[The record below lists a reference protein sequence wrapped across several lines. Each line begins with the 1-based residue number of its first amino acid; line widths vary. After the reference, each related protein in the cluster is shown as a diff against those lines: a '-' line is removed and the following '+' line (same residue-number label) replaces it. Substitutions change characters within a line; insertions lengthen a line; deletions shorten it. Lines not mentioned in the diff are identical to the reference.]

1 MTHRE
6 ILIVEDEAIVAK
18 NIEVALK
25 RHGYGVPTIAL
36 SGEEAIQQA
45 AGLRP
50 DLVLMDIR
58 LQGDMLG
65 VEAARQIHDRF
76 GIPVVYLTA
85 YADTATLEQAKPSE
99 PFGYLVK
106 PFKVEDLYSTIEMA
120 LYKHELDQKLRE
132 SETRYRMV
140 SELTSDFAYSVRV
153 GVDGT
158 LVVEWVTE
166 AYERITGFSRSPGM
180 VADIWHGLVH
190 PDDQAVAHEHLQTV
204 LAGQADAREYRI
216 VRSDGEIRWLHN
228 HARPAWD
235 EELGRIVRIYAAAQD
250 ITARRQAEA
259 ERESLILELQ
269 GALAQVRTLRGLLPI
284 CASCKRIRDDQGYWT
299 AVEVYILEHSD
310 AEFSHGLCPD
320 CARKLYPGFFD

>member
-1 MTHRE
+1 VTPRQ
-6 ILIVEDEAIVAK
+6 ILIVEDEAIVAT

-25 RHGYGVPTIAL
+25 HHGYGVPAVAS
-36 SGEEAIQQA
+36 SGEEAIHHA
-45 AGLRP
+45 AALRP

-65 VEAARQIHDRF
+65 VEAATHIHDRF

-120 LYKHELDQKLRE
+120 LYKHELDRKLRE
-132 SETRYRMV
+132 SETRYRLV

-153 GVDGT
+153 EPGGV

-166 AYERITGFSRSPGM
+166 AYARITGFSPSPGM
-180 VADIWHGLVH
+180 PADIWHGLVH
-190 PDDQAVAHEHLQTV
+190 PDDRTVARDQLQAV
-204 LAGQADAREYRI
+204 LAGQADVREYRI
-216 VRSDGEIRWLHN
+216 LRTDGDVRWLRN
-228 HARPAWD
+228 HARPEWD
-235 EELGRIVRIYAAAQD
+235 EDQGRVLRIYAAAQD
-250 ITARRQAEA
+250 ITERRRAQD
-259 ERESLILELQ
+259 ERESLILDLQ
-269 GALAQVRTLRGLLPI
+269 AALAQVKTLRGLLPI
-284 CASCKRIRDDQGYWT
+284 CANCKRIRDDQGYWT

-310 AEFSHGLCPD
+310 AEFTHGLCPD
-320 CARKLYPGFFD
+320 CARKLYPAFFD